1 MIFITDA
8 EKLQLEEFLIDRQWK
23 PGTSQDTWIQFRWK
37 GSEELDLPY
46 FFLATERRGDDV
58 FEVGGMGV
66 GDNTW
71 SDEEVQTHLTDI
83 LKAGTDYGARL
94 NVERYLA
101 KLGVEGAQGHAINV
115 LRAVYG
121 DLEVPA
127 PPAPLK
133 RTLFY
138 DAKDGYGWVQFTW
151 KGGES
156 IHVVTS
162 VRSVD
167 ADGYSTYSGYLRSC
181 AGNAI
186 PFPNGIFG
194 GRAYNALTGQNNVPL
209 TGYGVRE
216 VSRGSLGE
224 GHNVEPIPHADLPR
238 LPEEVLLEVR
248 GESRGGPTS
257 NEPGSGERDS

>member
-1 MIFITDA
+1 VIFITDA

-23 PGTSQDTWIQFRWK
+23 PGTSVDTWIQFRWR
-37 GSEELDLPY
+37 GSEGVDMPY
-46 FFLATERRGDDV
+46 FFLAAERRSDDV
-58 FEVGGMGV
+58 FEVGGMGI
-66 GDNTW
+66 GETW
-71 SDEEVQTHLTDI
+71 GEDEIQTHLTDI
-83 LKAGTDYGARL
+83 LKAGTDYGSRL

-101 KLGVEGAQGHAINV
+101 KLGIEGAQGHAINV

-121 DLEVPA
+121 DLEIPI

-138 DAKDGYGWVQFTW
+138 DAKDGYGWSQYTW
-151 KGGES
+151 KGGKT
-156 IHVVTS
+156 IHVTTS
-162 VRSVD
+162 IRSVD
-167 ADGYSTYSGYLRSC
+167 ADGYSTYSGYLTVC
-181 AGNAI
+181 HGGEI

-216 VSRGSLGE
+216 ARSGGLGE
-224 GHNVEPIPHADLPR
+224 GHNVESEPHADLPR

-248 GESRGGPTS
+248 GESRGGPS
-257 NEPGSGERDS
+257 SHEPGSGECDS